1 MLLSARSCLK
11 RIRQQVEDTGYKTVS
26 EERIREAC
34 LANNFDIND
43 AAGVIIQ
50 EEHLKIYMENV
61 CIQLGYTPNVRM
73 ILYSCIKY
81 KFNQKLVEEYI
92 IKLLKSKVQ
101 LQKLCSEENINIS
114 EEELDQK
121 VMSFSGDYRWAFT
134 SIQQGL

>member
-1 MLLSARSCLK
+1 MSLSAQSCLK

-34 LANNFDIND
+34 LANNFNINE
-43 AAGVIIQ
+43 AANVIIQ

-61 CIQLGYTPNVRM
+61 CIQLGYTPNMPM
-73 ILYSCIKY
+73 ILRSCIKY

-101 LQKLCSEENINIS
+101 LQQLCSEENINIS

-134 SIQQGL
+134 SIQQGF